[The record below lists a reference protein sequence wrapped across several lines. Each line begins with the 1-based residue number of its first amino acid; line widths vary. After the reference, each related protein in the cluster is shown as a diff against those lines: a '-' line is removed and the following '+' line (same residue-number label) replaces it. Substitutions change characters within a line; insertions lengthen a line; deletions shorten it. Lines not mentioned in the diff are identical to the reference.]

1 MATYLPIVPMAYQWL
16 TFWPMVIYMEL
27 LWMFISI
34 IFHIADPCSL
44 SYRQTI
50 KCTGQLQYTRIYL
63 EKCRDKNC
71 MIIFK
76 IEKPRAIPQVDDYST
91 VLITFTIWIQT
102 HGKINFKC
110 SVLIMN
116 LKSFL
121 FYPVAVG
128 KSIIA
133 NLARLEHRNL
143 LHDTNVLYYQCV
155 SHWKITCNF

>member
-1 MATYLPIVPMAYQWL
+1 MATYLPIVPLAYQWL

-34 IFHIADPCSL
+34 IFHIADLCSL
-44 SYRQTI
+44 SYGQTI

-102 HGKINFKC
+102 HGKIITVQNKLQMFCFNHELEKFSILSSC
-110 SVLIMN
+110 SGKIN
-116 LKSFL
+116 HCKSCQI
-121 FYPVAVG
+121 G
-128 KSIIA
+128 TQE
-133 NLARLEHRNL
+133 LAPWH
-143 LHDTNVLYYQCV
+143 
-155 SHWKITCNF
+155 